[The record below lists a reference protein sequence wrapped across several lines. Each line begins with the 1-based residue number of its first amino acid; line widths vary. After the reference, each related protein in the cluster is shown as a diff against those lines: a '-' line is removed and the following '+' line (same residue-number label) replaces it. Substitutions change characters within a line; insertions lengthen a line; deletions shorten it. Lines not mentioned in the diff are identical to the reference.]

1 MNGILVV
8 NKERDMTSRDV
19 VNIAT
24 KTLNTKK
31 IGHTGTL
38 DPIAEGVL
46 VLTVGKY
53 TRLGEMLTALDK
65 EYIVTV
71 KLGIST
77 DTFDITGNII
87 SEVNNYELTKKRL
100 VEVLNG
106 FKKTYLQ
113 TVPIY
118 SAVKVN
124 GKKLYE
130 YARANEEVE
139 LPQKEVTIKS
149 IELLSF
155 NEEEFVFKTK
165 VTKGTYIRSLINDIS
180 EIIDIPCTMSG
191 LKRTEQGIF
200 KLDEDT
206 NTIIDL
212 KENNLK
218 WYDIDDLFKEQ
229 KEQITDEI
237 LLKKVMNGAVLDNVH
252 NKEFVAYFYEQELI
266 AIYKKDRDKLKAYK
280 VFN

>member
-8 NKERDMTSRDV
+8 DKERDMTSRDV

-24 KTLNTKK
+24 KTLKTKK

-53 TRLGEMLTALDK
+53 TRLGEFLTALDK

-77 DTFDITGNII
+77 DTLDVTGNILK
-87 SEVNNYELTKKRL
+87 ETKDYRVTESALK
-100 VEVLNG
+100 EVLES

-124 GKKLYE
+124 GRKLYE

-180 EIIDIPCTMSG
+180 EIIDIPCTMSA

-200 KLDEDT
+200 KLDEET
-206 NTIIDL
+206 NTIENL

-218 WYDIDDLFKEQ
+218 WYDLNELFQDQKVEVKE
-229 KEQITDEI
+229 EY
-237 LLKKVMNGAVLDNVH
+237 LLKKIMNGAALEDTYGKEVVAFFL
-252 NKEFVAYFYEQELI
+252 NKELI
-266 AIYKKDRDKLKAYK
+266 AIYKKKDGMLKAYK
-280 VFN
+280 VFQ